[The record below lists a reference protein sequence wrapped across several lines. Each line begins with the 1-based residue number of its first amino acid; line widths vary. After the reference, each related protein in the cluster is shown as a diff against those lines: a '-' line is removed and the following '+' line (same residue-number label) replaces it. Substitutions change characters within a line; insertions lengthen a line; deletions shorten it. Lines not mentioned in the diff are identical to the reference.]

1 MKVFVN
7 LITTI
12 RFIYTLALPILKV
25 KVSKLAFIINI
36 GILFLTDSIDG
47 ILARKFKV
55 QTLYGS
61 MMDTIADKS
70 LCIMLLLLLVGNLE
84 LLTPVLI
91 GEILIAIINVAATIK
106 GKKTKSSLMGKTKM
120 WLISITIVLSYMHY
134 FNVVNYY
141 IWATS
146 LILTSIMQIAT
157 IINYIFRIRKQEDN
171 TSQIYKTKNWQE
183 LKYILFDSDYYLS
196 TL

>member
-1 MKVFVN
+1 MKLFVN
-7 LITTI
+7 LITTM
-12 RFIYTLALPILKV
+12 RFIYTLALPFLKV

-36 GILFLTDSIDG
+36 GILFITDSIDG

-70 LCIMLLLLLVGNLE
+70 LCIMLLLLLVGNLQI
-84 LLTPVLI
+84 LTPVLI
-91 GEILIAIINVAATIK
+91 GEIAIAIINIVATIR
-106 GKKTKSSLMGKTKM
+106 GKKTKSSMMGKTKM
-120 WLISITIVLSYMHY
+120 WLISITIVLSYMYY
-134 FNVVNYY
+134 FNVCNYY
-141 IWATS
+141 IWVAS
-146 LILTSIMQIAT
+146 LVLTTAMQIAT
-157 IINYIFRIRKQEDN
+157 IINYIFRISKQENN

-183 LKYILFDSDYYLS
+183 LKYVLFDSDYYLS

>member
-1 MKVFVN
+1 MKMFVN

-12 RFIYTLALPILKV
+12 RFIYTLALPFLKV

-36 GILFLTDSIDG
+36 AILFITDSIDG

-61 MMDTIADKS
+61 IMDTIADKS
-70 LCIMLLLLLVGNLE
+70 LCIMLLLLLVGNLQ

-91 GEILIAIINVAATIK
+91 GEVIIAIINVVATIN
-106 GKKTKSSLMGKTKM
+106 GKKTKSSMIGKTKM

-134 FNVVNYY
+134 FNVCNYH

-146 LILTSIMQIAT
+146 LILTIAMQIAT
-157 IINYIFRIRKQEDN
+157 IINYIFRISKQENN
-171 TSQIYKTKNWQE
+171 TSQIYKTKNWEE
-183 LKYILFDSDYYLS
+183 LKYILFDSDYYLN

>member
-12 RFIYTLALPILKV
+12 RFIYTLALPVLKA

-47 ILARKFKV
+47 TLARKFKV

-61 MMDTIADKS
+61 MMDTIADKA

-91 GEILIAIINVAATIK
+91 GEIIIALVNIVATVK
-106 GKKTKSSLMGKTKM
+106 GKKTKSSMMGKTKM
-120 WLISITIVLSYMHY
+120 WLISITIVLSYMY
-134 FNVVNYY
+134 YYNVCNYY
-141 IWATS
+141 IWVTS
-146 LILTSIMQIAT
+146 LILTTAMQIAT
-157 IINYIFRIRKQEDN
+157 IINYILRISKQENN
-171 TSQIYKTKNWQE
+171 TSQIYKTKNWEE
-183 LKYILFDSDYYLS
+183 LKYMLFDSDYYLS

>member
-1 MKVFVN
+1 MKLFVN
-7 LITTI
+7 LITTM
-12 RFIYTLALPILKV
+12 RFIYTLALPVLKV

-36 GILFLTDSIDG
+36 GILFITDSIDG

-70 LCIMLLLLLVGNLE
+70 LCIMLLLLLVGNLQI
-84 LLTPVLI
+84 LAPVLI
-91 GEILIAIINVAATIK
+91 GEVIIALINIVATIK
-106 GKKTKSSLMGKTKM
+106 GKKTKSSFMGKAKM
-120 WLISITIVLSYMHY
+120 WLISITIVLSYMYY
-134 FNVVNYY
+134 FNVCNYY
-141 IWATS
+141 IWVVS
-146 LILTSIMQIAT
+146 LVLTTAMQIAT
-157 IINYIFRIRKQEDN
+157 IINYIFRISKQENN
-171 TSQIYKTKNWQE
+171 TSQIYKTKNWEE